1 MTHAL
6 KLARKGLYSTMPN
19 PRVGCVLVRDGRIV
33 GEGWHVRVGEGHAEI
48 NALTMAGSDA
58 KDATAYVTLE
68 PCSHHGR
75 TPPCAIALIN
85 AGVSRV
91 IAAMQDPNPLVGGA
105 GFRLL
110 EAAGIATTFSLL
122 EEEARSLNAGFIS
135 RMVNGRPLV
144 RCKLAMSL
152 DGRTAM
158 ASGESQWITGSDAR
172 SDVQQ
177 WRARSCAIVTGV
189 ESILHDNSSLMIR
202 REELRIECP
211 DLAVEKQPLRV
222 VLDSSL
228 RTPLDAKILH
238 QLGETLIVTA
248 HPNPERRNALQSE
261 GVEVIELP
269 APDGRVDLLALM
281 TLLGERE
288 CNEVLVETGASLASS
303 FLQSGLLDELLV
315 YMAPV
320 LMGSVARPLFDLP
333 LSKMSDRIPLTIT
346 DVCRIGQD
354 LRVTAVL
361 GKPRRSSG
369 DDDKRAMG

>member
-6 KLARKGLYSTMPN
+6 KLARKGLYSAMPN
-19 PRVGCVLVRDGRIV
+19 PRVGCVLIRDGCIV
-33 GEGWHVRVGEGHAEI
+33 GEGWHVRAGEGHAEV
-48 NALTMAGSDA
+48 NALAMAGSDA
-58 KDATAYVTLE
+58 KGATAYVTLE

-91 IAAMQDPNPLVGGA
+91 IAAMRDPNPLVGGA

-110 EAAGIATTFSLL
+110 EAAGIATAFSLL

-158 ASGESQWITGSDAR
+158 ASGESQWITGPDAR
-172 SDVQQ
+172 GDVHQ

-202 REELRIECP
+202 REALHIESP
-211 DLAVEKQPLRV
+211 DLAIEKQPLRV

-238 QLGETLIVTA
+238 QLGDTLIVTA

-269 APDGRVDLLALM
+269 APDGRIDLLALM
-281 TLLGERE
+281 KLLGERE

-303 FLQSGLLDELLV
+303 FLQSGLLDELLI

-333 LSKMSDRIPLTIT
+333 LNKMSERIPLTIT
-346 DVCRIGQD
+346 DVSRIGQD
-354 LRVTAVL
+354 LRVTAVP
-361 GKPRRSSG
+361 GEPKW
-369 DDDKRAMG
+369 